1 MAEIRE
7 ENFESKSGAAEGF
20 ALKAAGEGEAQ
31 EALTAER
38 SFDRVESLE
47 TISDKGGYSGKSF
60 ERNEDSK
67 MSFDGGGDSGKKS
80 DGGDFGK
87 MLDGGK
93 DFGKRLDGGGDSG
106 NMSGGTASE
115 INPDGGEKGEEASLK
130 EEVLRLR
137 EEIAARRTE
146 YEAAIRELR
155 IKGAVLERLY
165 GEGAKNPL
173 LLSRLMDTSEMDF
186 DEKGELKGVD
196 EQIERLKR
204 SDGYLF
210 GGSVSFECFRPEEG
224 GDFSETCKE
233 NFSDMTYS
241 QMLRALGK

>member
-1 MAEIRE
+1 MTEIRE

-60 ERNEDSK
+60 ERNEDSE

-80 DGGDFGK
+80 DGGGDFGK
-87 MLDGGK
+87 K
-93 DFGKRLDGGGDSG
+93 SDGGGDSG
-106 NMSGGTASE
+106 NMSGGAASE

>member
-80 DGGDFGK
+80 DGGGDFGK
-87 MLDGGK
+87 KSDGGW
-93 DFGKRLDGGGDSG
+93 DSG
-106 NMSGGTASE
+106 NMSGGAASE
-115 INPDGGEKGEEASLK
+115 INPDGGEKGEEASLR

-146 YEAAIRELR
+146 YEAAIRKLR

>member
-60 ERNEDSK
+60 ERNEDSE

-87 MLDGGK
+87 K
-93 DFGKRLDGGGDSG
+93 SDGGGDSG
-106 NMSGGTASE
+106 NMSGGAASE
-115 INPDGGEKGEEASLK
+115 INPDGGEKGEEEASLK
-130 EEVLRLR
+130 EEVLRLK

-210 GGSVSFECFRPEEG
+210 GGSVSFEYFRPEEG

>member
-47 TISDKGGYSGKSF
+47 TISDMGGYSGKSF
-60 ERNEDSK
+60 ERNEDSE

-80 DGGDFGK
+80 DGGGDFGK
-87 MLDGGK
+87 KSDGGW
-93 DFGKRLDGGGDSG
+93 DSG
-106 NMSGGTASE
+106 NMSGGAASE
-115 INPDGGEKGEEASLK
+115 INPDGGEKGEEASLR

>member
-60 ERNEDSK
+60 ERNEDSE

-80 DGGDFGK
+80 DGGGDFGK
-87 MLDGGK
+87 MI
-93 DFGKRLDGGGDSG
+93 DGGGDSG
-106 NMSGGTASE
+106 NMSGGAASE
-115 INPDGGEKGEEASLK
+115 INPDGGEKGEEEASLK
-130 EEVLRLR
+130 EEVLRLK

-224 GDFSETCKE
+224 SDFSETCKE

>member
-1 MAEIRE
+1 MTEIRE

-60 ERNEDSK
+60 ERNEDSE

-80 DGGDFGK
+80 DGG
-87 MLDGGK
+87 
-93 DFGKRLDGGGDSG
+93 GDSG
-106 NMSGGTASE
+106 NMSGGAASE